1 MKQNIVISING
12 LTKTYDEF
20 IAVNEISFDVNKGE
34 VFALLGPNGAGKTT
48 TVEII
53 ECLKTPDNGKV
64 EIFGINLKD
73 KKKQNEIK
81 RKIGV
86 MPQNFNA
93 FDWLT
98 VKENLEYFRN
108 LYDSKISVDELIDR
122 VGLAKKTDS
131 MYKTLS
137 GGMKQRVGIAIS
149 LINEPELLFLDE
161 PTAGLDPQARR
172 ETWNLI
178 KKLKQQGKTI
188 FLTTHY
194 MEEAQELSDRI
205 LIIIEGKIVAS
216 GSPSELIENYGGN
229 KSIILKNCDRRILE
243 GKNIQYEIDTE
254 SQIHII
260 FDNNDQLF
268 KILAAVTDDPNV
280 EIEIKKPNLDE
291 AFLNLTGRRINDE
304 GLAK

>member
-1 MKQNIVISING
+1 MINNIVINIEG
-12 LTKTYDEF
+12 LTKTYDKF
-20 IAVNEISFDVNKGE
+20 TAVDEISFTVNEGE

-53 ECLKTPDNGKV
+53 ECLKTSDKGKV
-64 EIFGINLKD
+64 EIFGIDLKD
-73 KKKQNEIK
+73 KKKQNDVK
-81 RKIGV
+81 RRIGV

-98 VKENLEYFRN
+98 VKENLEYFRE
-108 LYDSKISVDELIDR
+108 LYSSKISTDELIDR
-122 VGLAKKTDS
+122 VGLGEKMNS
-131 MYKTLS
+131 IYKTLS
-137 GGMKQRVGIAIS
+137 GGTKQRVGIAIS

-178 KKLKQQGKTI
+178 RELKEQGKTI

-205 LIIIEGKIVAS
+205 LIIIEGKIVAG
-216 GSPSELIENYGGN
+216 GSPNELIENYGGN
-229 KSIILKNCDRRILE
+229 KSVILKNCNKKILE
-243 GKNIQYEIDTE
+243 DSGIKYETNTDNQIQ
-254 SQIHII
+254 II
-260 FDNNDQLF
+260 FDNNEQLF
-268 KILAAVTDDPNV
+268 DILSAVTDDPNV

-291 AFLNLTGRRINDE
+291 AFLNLTGRRINAE

>member
-1 MKQNIVISING
+1 MINNIVINIEG
-12 LTKTYDEF
+12 LTKTYDKF
-20 IAVNEISFDVNKGE
+20 TAVDEISFTVNEGE

-53 ECLKTPDNGKV
+53 ECLKTPDKGKV
-64 EIFGINLKD
+64 EIFGIDLKD
-73 KKKQNEIK
+73 KKKQNDVK

-98 VKENLEYFRN
+98 VKENLDYFRD
-108 LYDSKISVDELIDR
+108 LYSSKISTDELINL
-122 VGLAKKTDS
+122 VGLGEKMNS

-137 GGMKQRVGIAIS
+137 GGTKQRVGIAIS

-178 KKLKQQGKTI
+178 RKLKEQGKTI

-205 LIIIEGKIVAS
+205 LIIIEGKIVAG
-216 GSPSELIENYGGN
+216 GSPNELIENYGGN
-229 KSIILKNCDRRILE
+229 KSVILKNCNKKILE
-243 GKNIQYEIDTE
+243 DRGIKYETGIENQIQ
-254 SQIHII
+254 II
-260 FDNNDQLF
+260 FDNNEQLF
-268 KILAAVTDDPNV
+268 NILSAVTDDPNV

-291 AFLNLTGRRINDE
+291 AFLNLTGRRINAE

>member
-1 MKQNIVISING
+1 MKQNIVINIEG

-64 EIFGINLKD
+64 EIFGINLND
-73 KKKQNEIK
+73 KNKQKEIK

-98 VKENLEYFRN
+98 VKENLDYFRN
-108 LYDSKISVDELIDR
+108 LYDSDISVEELIDR
-122 VGLAKKTDS
+122 IGLAKKTDS

-229 KSIILKNCDRRILE
+229 KSIILKNCDRNILE
-243 GKNIQYEIDTE
+243 KKNIQYEIDTE

>member
-1 MKQNIVISING
+1 MINNIVINIEG
-12 LTKTYDEF
+12 LTKTYDKF
-20 IAVNEISFDVNKGE
+20 TAVDEISFTVNEGE

-53 ECLKTPDNGKV
+53 ECLKTSDKGKV
-64 EIFGINLKD
+64 EIFGIDLKD
-73 KKKQNEIK
+73 KKKQNDVK
-81 RKIGV
+81 RRIGV

-98 VKENLEYFRN
+98 VKENLEYFRE
-108 LYDSKISVDELIDR
+108 LYSSKISTDELIDR
-122 VGLAKKTDS
+122 VGLGEKMNS
-131 MYKTLS
+131 IYKTLS
-137 GGMKQRVGIAIS
+137 GGTKQRVGIAIS

-178 KKLKQQGKTI
+178 RKLKEQGKTI

-205 LIIIEGKIVAS
+205 LIIIEGKIVAG
-216 GSPSELIENYGGN
+216 GSPNELIENYGGN
-229 KSIILKNCDRRILE
+229 KSVILKNCNKKILE
-243 GKNIQYEIDTE
+243 DRGIKYETDTE
-254 SQIHII
+254 NQIQII
-260 FDNNDQLF
+260 FDNNEQLF
-268 KILAAVTDDPNV
+268 NILSAVTNDPNV

-291 AFLNLTGRRINDE
+291 AFLNLTGRRINAE

>member
-1 MKQNIVISING
+1 MKQDIIINIEG

-98 VKENLEYFRN
+98 VKENLDYFRN

-216 GSPSELIENYGGN
+216 GSPSELIEKYGGN
-229 KSIILKNCDRRILE
+229 KSIILKNCDRNTLE
-243 GKNIQYEIDTE
+243 EKNIQYEIDTE

-291 AFLNLTGRRINDE
+291 AFLNLTGRRINEE

>member
-1 MKQNIVISING
+1 MKQNIVINIEG

-291 AFLNLTGRRINDE
+291 AFLNLTGRRINEE

>member
-1 MKQNIVISING
+1 MKQNIVISIND

-291 AFLNLTGRRINDE
+291 AFLNLTGRRINEE

>member
-1 MKQNIVISING
+1 MKQNIVINIEG

-98 VKENLEYFRN
+98 VKENLDYFRN

-229 KSIILKNCDRRILE
+229 KSIILKNFDRRILE

-291 AFLNLTGRRINDE
+291 AFLNLTGRRINEE

>member
-1 MKQNIVISING
+1 LKQNIVISING

-291 AFLNLTGRRINDE
+291 AFLNLTGRRINEE

>member
-1 MKQNIVISING
+1 MVINIEG
-12 LTKTYDEF
+12 LTKTYDKF
-20 IAVNEISFDVNKGE
+20 TAVDEISFTVNEGE

-53 ECLKTPDNGKV
+53 ECLKTSDKGKV
-64 EIFGINLKD
+64 EIFGIDLKD
-73 KKKQNEIK
+73 KKKQNDVK
-81 RKIGV
+81 RRIGV

-98 VKENLEYFRN
+98 VKENLEYFRE
-108 LYDSKISVDELIDR
+108 LYSSKISTDELIDR
-122 VGLAKKTDS
+122 VGLRKKTNS
-131 MYKTLS
+131 IYKTLS
-137 GGMKQRVGIAIS
+137 GGTKQRVGIAIS

-178 KKLKQQGKTI
+178 RKLKEQGKTI

-205 LIIIEGKIVAS
+205 LIIIEGKIVAG
-216 GSPSELIENYGGN
+216 GSPNELIENYGGN
-229 KSIILKNCDRRILE
+229 KSVILKNCNKKILE
-243 GKNIQYEIDTE
+243 DRGIKYETGIENQIQ
-254 SQIHII
+254 II
-260 FDNNDQLF
+260 FDNNEQLF
-268 KILAAVTDDPNV
+268 NILSAVTDDPNV

-291 AFLNLTGRRINDE
+291 AFLNLTGRRINAE

>member
-98 VKENLEYFRN
+98 VKENLHYFKN
-108 LYDSKISVDELIDR
+108 LYDSKISVDELIER

-291 AFLNLTGRRINDE
+291 AFLNLTGRRINEE

>member
-1 MKQNIVISING
+1 MINNIVINIEG
-12 LTKTYDEF
+12 LTKTYDKF
-20 IAVNEISFDVNKGE
+20 TAVDEISFTVNEGE

-53 ECLKTPDNGKV
+53 ECLKTSDKGKV
-64 EIFGINLKD
+64 EIFGIDLKD
-73 KKKQNEIK
+73 KKKQNDVK
-81 RKIGV
+81 RRIGV

-98 VKENLEYFRN
+98 VKENLEYFRE
-108 LYDSKISVDELIDR
+108 LYSSKISTDELIDR
-122 VGLAKKTDS
+122 VGLRKKTNS
-131 MYKTLS
+131 IYKTLS
-137 GGMKQRVGIAIS
+137 GGTKQRVGIAIS

-178 KKLKQQGKTI
+178 RKLKEQGKTI

-205 LIIIEGKIVAS
+205 LIIIEGKIVAG
-216 GSPSELIENYGGN
+216 GSPNELIENYGGN
-229 KSIILKNCDRRILE
+229 KSVILKNCNKKILE
-243 GKNIQYEIDTE
+243 NHGIEYETDAENQIQ
-254 SQIHII
+254 II
-260 FDNNDQLF
+260 FDNNEQLF
-268 KILAAVTDDPNV
+268 NILSAVTDDPNV

-291 AFLNLTGRRINDE
+291 AFLNLTGRRINAE

>member
-1 MKQNIVISING
+1 MKQNIVINIEG
-12 LTKTYDEF
+12 LTKTYNEF

-98 VKENLEYFRN
+98 VKENLDYFRN

-216 GSPSELIENYGGN
+216 GSPNELIENYGGN
-229 KSIILKNCDRRILE
+229 KSIILKNCDRNTLE
-243 GKNIQYEIDTE
+243 EKNIQYEIDTE

-291 AFLNLTGRRINDE
+291 VFLNLTGRRINEE

>member
-1 MKQNIVISING
+1 MINNIVINIEG
-12 LTKTYDEF
+12 LTKTYDKF
-20 IAVNEISFDVNKGE
+20 TAVDEISFTVNEGE

-53 ECLKTPDNGKV
+53 ECLKTPDKGKV
-64 EIFGINLKD
+64 EIFGIDLKD
-73 KKKQNEIK
+73 KKKQNDVK

-98 VKENLEYFRN
+98 VKENLEYFRE
-108 LYDSKISVDELIDR
+108 LYSSKISTDELIDR
-122 VGLAKKTDS
+122 VGLGKKMNS

-137 GGMKQRVGIAIS
+137 GGTKQRVGIAIS

-178 KKLKQQGKTI
+178 RKLKEQGKTI

-205 LIIIEGKIVAS
+205 LIIIEGKIVAG
-216 GSPSELIENYGGN
+216 GSPNELIENYGGN
-229 KSIILKNCDRRILE
+229 KSVILKNCNKKILE
-243 GKNIQYEIDTE
+243 DSGIKYETNTEKQIQ
-254 SQIHII
+254 II
-260 FDNNDQLF
+260 FDNNEQLF
-268 KILAAVTDDPNV
+268 NILSAVTDDPNV

-291 AFLNLTGRRINDE
+291 AFLNLTGRRINAE

>member
-98 VKENLEYFRN
+98 VKENLDYFRN

-229 KSIILKNCDRRILE
+229 KSIILKNCDRNILE
-243 GKNIQYEIDTE
+243 KKNIQYEIDTE

>member
-1 MKQNIVISING
+1 MKQNIVINIEG
-12 LTKTYDEF
+12 LTKTYNEF

-98 VKENLEYFRN
+98 VKENLHYFKN
-108 LYDSKISVDELIDR
+108 LYDSKISVDELIER

-216 GSPSELIENYGGN
+216 GSPNELIENYGGN
-229 KSIILKNCDRRILE
+229 KSIILKNCDRNTLE
-243 GKNIQYEIDTE
+243 EKNIQYEIDTE

-291 AFLNLTGRRINDE
+291 VFLNLTGRRINEE

>member
-1 MKQNIVISING
+1 MKQDIIINIEG

-98 VKENLEYFRN
+98 VKENLHYFRN

-216 GSPSELIENYGGN
+216 GSPNELIENYGGN
-229 KSIILKNCDRRILE
+229 KSIILKNCDRNTLE
-243 GKNIQYEIDTE
+243 EKNIQYEIDTE

-291 AFLNLTGRRINDE
+291 AFLNLTGRRINEE

>member
-1 MKQNIVISING
+1 MINNIVINIEG
-12 LTKTYDEF
+12 LTKTYDKST
-20 IAVNEISFDVNKGE
+20 AVDEISFTVNKGE

-53 ECLKTPDNGKV
+53 ECLKTPDKGKV
-64 EIFGINLKD
+64 EVFGIDLKD
-73 KKKQNEIK
+73 KKKQNDVK

-98 VKENLEYFRN
+98 VKENLEYFRE
-108 LYDSKISVDELIDR
+108 LYSSKISTDELIDR
-122 VGLAKKTDS
+122 VGLGEKMNS
-131 MYKTLS
+131 IYKTLS
-137 GGMKQRVGIAIS
+137 GGTKQRVGIAIS

-178 KKLKQQGKTI
+178 RELKEQGKTI

-205 LIIIEGKIVAS
+205 LIIIEGKIVAG
-216 GSPSELIENYGGN
+216 GSPNELIENYGGN
-229 KSIILKNCDRRILE
+229 KSVILKNCNKKILE
-243 GKNIQYEIDTE
+243 DRGIKYETDTE
-254 SQIHII
+254 NQIQII
-260 FDNNDQLF
+260 FDNNEQLF
-268 KILAAVTDDPNV
+268 NILSAVTNDPNV

-291 AFLNLTGRRINDE
+291 VFLNLTGRRINAE

>member
-98 VKENLEYFRN
+98 VKENLDYFRN
-108 LYDSKISVDELIDR
+108 LYDSKISVNELIDR

-291 AFLNLTGRRINDE
+291 AFLNLTGRRINEE

>member
-1 MKQNIVISING
+1 LKQNIVINIEG

-73 KKKQNEIK
+73 KNKQKEIK

-98 VKENLEYFRN
+98 VKENLDYFRN
-108 LYDSKISVDELIDR
+108 LYDSNISVDELIDR
-122 VGLAKKTDS
+122 IGLAKKTDS

-229 KSIILKNCDRRILE
+229 KSIILKNCDRNILE
-243 GKNIQYEIDTE
+243 KKNIQYEIDTE

>member
-98 VKENLEYFRN
+98 VKENLDYFRN

-229 KSIILKNCDRRILE
+229 KSIILKNCDRNTLE
-243 GKNIQYEIDTE
+243 EKNIQYEIDTE

>member
-98 VKENLEYFRN
+98 VKENLDYFRN

-229 KSIILKNCDRRILE
+229 KSIILKNCDRNTLE
-243 GKNIQYEIDTE
+243 EKNIQYEIDTE

-268 KILAAVTDDPNV
+268 KILAAVTDLSL
-280 EIEIKKPNLDE
+280 IHI
-291 AFLNLTGRRINDE
+291 
-304 GLAK
+304 

>member
-1 MKQNIVISING
+1 MINNIVINIEG
-12 LTKTYDEF
+12 LTKTYDKF
-20 IAVNEISFDVNKGE
+20 TAVDEISFTVNEGE

-53 ECLKTPDNGKV
+53 ECLKTPDKGKV
-64 EIFGINLKD
+64 EIFGIDLKD
-73 KKKQNEIK
+73 KKKQNDVK

-98 VKENLEYFRN
+98 VKENLEYFRE
-108 LYDSKISVDELIDR
+108 LYSSKISTDELIDR
-122 VGLAKKTDS
+122 VGLGKKMNS

-137 GGMKQRVGIAIS
+137 GGTKQRVGIAIS

-178 KKLKQQGKTI
+178 RKLKEQGKTI

-205 LIIIEGKIVAS
+205 LIIIEGKIVAR
-216 GSPSELIENYGGN
+216 GSPNELIENHGGN
-229 KSIILKNCDRRILE
+229 KSVILKNCNKKILE
-243 GKNIQYEIDTE
+243 DRGIKYETGIENQIQ
-254 SQIHII
+254 II
-260 FDNNDQLF
+260 FDNNEQLF
-268 KILAAVTDDPNV
+268 NILSAVTDDPNV

-291 AFLNLTGRRINDE
+291 AFLNLTGRRINAE

>member
-1 MKQNIVISING
+1 MKQDIIINIEG

-98 VKENLEYFRN
+98 VKENLDYFRN

-216 GSPSELIENYGGN
+216 GSPNELIENYGGN
-229 KSIILKNCDRRILE
+229 KSIILKNCDRNTLE
-243 GKNIQYEIDTE
+243 EKNIQYEIDTE

-291 AFLNLTGRRINDE
+291 VFLNLTGRRINEE

>member
-1 MKQNIVISING
+1 MKQNIVINIEG

-73 KKKQNEIK
+73 KNKQKEIK

-98 VKENLEYFRN
+98 VKENLDYFRN
-108 LYDSKISVDELIDR
+108 LYDSDISVEELIDR
-122 VGLAKKTDS
+122 IGLAKKTDS

-178 KKLKQQGKTI
+178 KKLKQEGKTI

-229 KSIILKNCDRRILE
+229 KSIILKNCDRNILE
-243 GKNIQYEIDTE
+243 KKNIQYEIDTE

>member
-1 MKQNIVISING
+1 MKQDIIINIEG

-98 VKENLEYFRN
+98 VKENLDYFRN

-229 KSIILKNCDRRILE
+229 KSIILKNCDRNTLE
-243 GKNIQYEIDTE
+243 EKNIQYEIDTE

-291 AFLNLTGRRINDE
+291 AFLNLTGRRINEE

>member
-1 MKQNIVISING
+1 MINNIVINIEG
-12 LTKTYDEF
+12 LTKTYDKF
-20 IAVNEISFDVNKGE
+20 TAVDEISFTVNEGE

-53 ECLKTPDNGKV
+53 ECLKTPDKGKV
-64 EIFGINLKD
+64 EIFGIDLKD
-73 KKKQNEIK
+73 KKKQKDVK

-98 VKENLEYFRN
+98 VKENLEYFKD
-108 LYDSKISVDELIDR
+108 LYSSKISTDELINR
-122 VGLAKKTDS
+122 VGLGEKMNS

-137 GGMKQRVGIAIS
+137 GGTKQRVGIAIS

-178 KKLKQQGKTI
+178 RKLKEQGKTI

-205 LIIIEGKIVAS
+205 LIIIEGKIVAG
-216 GSPSELIENYGGN
+216 GSPNELIENYGGN
-229 KSIILKNCDRRILE
+229 KSVILKNCNKKILE
-243 GKNIQYEIDTE
+243 DRGIKYETGMENQIQ
-254 SQIHII
+254 II
-260 FDNNDQLF
+260 FDNNEQLF
-268 KILAAVTDDPNV
+268 NILSAVTDDPNV

-291 AFLNLTGRRINDE
+291 AFLNLTGRRINAE

>member
-1 MKQNIVISING
+1 MKQNIVINIEG

-73 KKKQNEIK
+73 KNKQKEIK

-98 VKENLEYFRN
+98 VKENLDYFRN
-108 LYDSKISVDELIDR
+108 LYDSNISVDELIDR
-122 VGLAKKTDS
+122 IGLAKKTDS

-178 KKLKQQGKTI
+178 KKLKQEGKTI

-229 KSIILKNCDRRILE
+229 KSIILKNCDRNILE
-243 GKNIQYEIDTE
+243 KKNIQYEIDTE

>member
-1 MKQNIVISING
+1 MKQNIVINIEG

-73 KKKQNEIK
+73 KNKQKEIK

-98 VKENLEYFRN
+98 VKENLDYFRN
-108 LYDSKISVDELIDR
+108 LYDSNISVDELIDR
-122 VGLAKKTDS
+122 IGLVKKTDS

-229 KSIILKNCDRRILE
+229 KSIILKNCDRNILE
-243 GKNIQYEIDTE
+243 KKNIQYEIDTE

>member
-98 VKENLEYFRN
+98 VKENLDYFRN

-291 AFLNLTGRRINDE
+291 VFLNLTGRRINEE

>member
-1 MKQNIVISING
+1 MINNIVINIEG
-12 LTKTYDEF
+12 LTKTYDKF
-20 IAVNEISFDVNKGE
+20 TAVDEISFTVNEGE

-53 ECLKTPDNGKV
+53 ECLKTPDKGKV
-64 EIFGINLKD
+64 EIFGIDLKD
-73 KKKQNEIK
+73 KKKQNDVK

-98 VKENLEYFRN
+98 VKENLEYFRD
-108 LYDSKISVDELIDR
+108 LYSSKISTDELINR
-122 VGLAKKTDS
+122 VGLGEKMNS

-137 GGMKQRVGIAIS
+137 GGTKQRVGIAIS

-178 KKLKQQGKTI
+178 RKLKEQGKTI

-205 LIIIEGKIVAS
+205 LIIIEGKIVAG
-216 GSPSELIENYGGN
+216 GSPNELIENYGGN
-229 KSIILKNCDRRILE
+229 KSVILKNCNKKILE
-243 GKNIQYEIDTE
+243 DRGIKYEAGIENQIQ
-254 SQIHII
+254 II
-260 FDNNDQLF
+260 FDNNEQLF
-268 KILAAVTDDPNV
+268 NILSAVTDDPNV

-291 AFLNLTGRRINDE
+291 AFLNLTGRRINAE